1 MRTILLAAVPTALY
15 SWMLWRLDRYEREPL
30 HLLAVTFLWGAL
42 PALLVAVLA
51 EVLLG
56 RLGEH
61 IFQPTHEATLI
72 APLVEEPLKA
82 LALIA
87 LFLFVRR
94 EFNGVL
100 DGIVYGALIGFGF
113 AMSENALYYLANPER
128 LAPLWLLRSVLFG
141 FNHAFFTSIV
151 GIALGLVRLDP
162 RRWLGYAVLP
172 GALALAIAMH
182 ALHNAAV
189 QAGPAGTFLAWLATS
204 GGVLV
209 VLAVALLAQ
218 RNERHWV
225 ETQLTGEVAASVIDT
240 DDLHTVCTPSQ
251 RFSAELGVL
260 LRQGW
265 LSYRHHRRFHHLM
278 IELAFTK
285 HQLDHADRFCCQDD
299 VDRLRAAVVAQRA
312 LAHRT

>member
-1 MRTILLAAVPTALY
+1 MLLAAVPTALY

-42 PALLVAVLA
+42 PALVVAILT
-51 EVLLG
+51 ELMLG
-56 RLGEH
+56 QLGQRV
-61 IFQPTHEATLI
+61 FQPAQEATLI

-113 AMSENALYYLANPER
+113 AMSENVLYYLANPEQ

-151 GIALGLVRLDP
+151 GIGLGLVRLDQ

-172 GALALAIAMH
+172 GALALAIAIH

-189 QAGPAGTFLAWLATS
+189 QAGPAGALLAWLATS

-209 VLAVALLAQ
+209 VLMVALLAQ

-225 ETQLTGEVAASVIDT
+225 ETQLTREVAENVLDA
-240 DDLHTVCTPSQ
+240 DDLRTVCTPSL
-251 RFSAELGVL
+251 RFSSELRAL

-265 LSYRHHRRFHHLM
+265 LSYRHRRRFHHLVV
-278 IELAFTK
+278 ELAFTK